1 MIDHTLPNGK
11 WDFDDKVTAVFDDML
26 ERSIPQYNIMRQA
39 VSSLVQT
46 FVKDGDNIID
56 IGCSN
61 GIGLGHIVE
70 ATNNN
75 CLYTGLEISEPML
88 QEAHRRFEGNKN
100 VNIQNADLR
109 FYNFDTSAK
118 VILSVL
124 TFMIIPIEY
133 RQQLLDK
140 CYKALP
146 EGGALII
153 VEKILGETGNLNN
166 LYINEYLQMKA
177 NNGYSQDEIDRKRYS
192 LEGVL
197 VPLTAKWNE
206 QLINSAG
213 FRYTD
218 CFWRWM
224 NFAGWIAIK

>member
-1 MIDHTLPNGK
+1 MRDHTLPNGK
-11 WDFDDKVTAVFDDML
+11 WDFDESVTKVFDDML
-26 ERSIPQYNIMRQA
+26 ERSIPQYNIMREA
-39 VSSLVQT
+39 VTSLVDT
-46 FVKDGDNIID
+46 FAEDGDRIID

-61 GIGLGHIVE
+61 GIGLEHITKVVG
-70 ATNNN
+70 NGCN
-75 CLYTGLEISEPML
+75 YTGLEISEPML
-88 QEAHRRFEGNKN
+88 KVAQEKFKSNNN
-100 VNIQNADLR
+100 VQIQHADLR
-109 FYNFDTSAK
+109 YHNFDTPAK

-124 TFMIIPIEY
+124 TLMFIPIEY
-133 RQQLLDK
+133 RQEVLDK

-146 EGGALII
+146 EGGALIV

-166 LYINEYLQMKA
+166 LYINEYLKMKT
-177 NNGYSQDEIDRKRYS
+177 NNGYSQKEIDRKRYS

-206 QLINSAG
+206 QLITSAG
-213 FRYTD
+213 FKYID